1 MKIIITGS
9 LGHISKPLTQELV
22 AKGHTLRVISSN
34 PQKQKAIHDL
44 GAEAAI
50 GSLSDIDFLTR
61 TFAGADAVYCMIPP
75 NYTHPDQIVYYQ
87 ETGKSYKQAI
97 LQTGVRR
104 VVCLSSYGAHLPSG
118 TGFIRGSYFVE
129 QILNTIPD
137 ISLTHV
143 RPTFFYYNLLGFIDM
158 IKTTGFIGSVY
169 GGDDR
174 LTMVSPQ
181 DIATAI
187 AEELEKT
194 MDAETIRYVA
204 SDDLT
209 CSEAAAILGKAI
221 GRPDLEWKILPKEIV
236 LEALLGRGMTEE
248 SAAKY
253 VELGMAIHAGKLR
266 EDYDMQPSI
275 SGKVR
280 LEAYATEFARA
291 FNS

>member
-9 LGHISKPLTQELV
+9 LGNISKPLVQELT

-34 PQKQKAIHDL
+34 PQKQEAIHDL

-50 GSLSDIDFLTR
+50 GSLSDTDFLTH
-61 TFAGADAVYCMIPP
+61 TLTGADAVYCMVPP
-75 NYTHPDQIVYYQ
+75 NYAHPDQMAYYQ
-87 ETGKSYKQAI
+87 ETGTSYRQAI

-104 VVCLSSYGAHLPSG
+104 VVCLSSYGAHLASG

-129 QILNTIPD
+129 QTLNTIPD
-137 ISLTHV
+137 ILLTHV

-158 IKTTGFIGSVY
+158 IKTAGFMGSVY

-187 AEELEKT
+187 AEELVKT
-194 MDAETIRYVA
+194 KDIEAVRYVA

-209 CSEAAAILGKAI
+209 CSEAAAILGNAI
-221 GRPDLEWKILPKEIV
+221 GKPDLEWKTLPKKIV
-236 LEALLGRGMTEE
+236 FDTLVARGMTEE
-248 SAAKY
+248 SAGKY
-253 VELGMAIHAGKLR
+253 IELGMAIHTGKLR
-266 EDYDMQPSI
+266 ADYDIHPPLL
-275 SGKVR
+275 GKVS
-280 LEAYATEFARA
+280 LKAYAAEFAKA

>member
-34 PQKQKAIHDL
+34 PQKQEAIHDL

-75 NYTHPDQIVYYQ
+75 NYAHPDQIVYYQ

-221 GRPDLEWKILPKEIV
+221 GRPDLEWKISPKEIV

-253 VELGMAIHAGKLR
+253 VELGMAIHTGKLR

>member
-34 PQKQKAIHDL
+34 PQKQEAIRNL
-44 GAEAAI
+44 GAEATI
-50 GSLSDIDFLTR
+50 GSLSDTDFLTR
-61 TFAGADAVYCMIPP
+61 TFTGADAVYCMIPP
-75 NYTHPDQIVYYQ
+75 NYAHPDQMVYYQ
-87 ETGKSYKQAI
+87 ETGKSYRQAI
-97 LQTGVRR
+97 LRTGVQR

-137 ISLTHV
+137 ILLTHV

-158 IKTTGFIGSVY
+158 IKTAGFIGSVY

-194 MDAETIRYVA
+194 MNTEAIRYVA

-221 GRPDLEWKILPKEIV
+221 GRPDLEWKILSEEVV

-253 VELGMAIHAGKLR
+253 VELGMSIHTGKLR
-266 EDYDMQPSI
+266 ADYDMHPPI
-275 SGKVR
+275 LGKVR
-280 LEAYATEFARA
+280 LKAYATEFARA